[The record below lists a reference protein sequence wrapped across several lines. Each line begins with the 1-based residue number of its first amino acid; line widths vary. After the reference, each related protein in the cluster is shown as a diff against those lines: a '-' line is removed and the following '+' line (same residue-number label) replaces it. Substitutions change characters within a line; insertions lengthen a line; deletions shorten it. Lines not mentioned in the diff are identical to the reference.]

1 MIKFYSKLGCLLLGF
16 FLTTTAAM
24 AQFTVSGTVSEK
36 DGDPLYGVTIKIKN
50 TTIGAITD
58 FDGKYSLEVPR
69 DAATIEVSMIG
80 FAEQEFEVNG
90 TTNLDI
96 DLVSSTTNLDEV
108 VVTGLASTVKRSNL
122 ANSVAQISSKE
133 LAGIAT
139 QSTMDGALYGKF
151 KGANI
156 TSNSGAPGGGMSI
169 RLRGLTSINGVNQPL
184 YIIDGVYIDNSTI
197 PAELNVVSA
206 AGAGG
211 SQVSQD
217 NPTNRIA
224 DIDPEDIETI
234 EILKGASAAAI
245 YGSRASGGVVI
256 ITTKKGRAGKTT
268 VRVAQSIGS
277 TWQLNKLGVREWNV
291 DKIKAAYGTEDD
303 PDATTHVTKFQEAQ
317 ANGTLRNYENELFG
331 NKGLLS
337 TSRITVGGGDAKT
350 SFFTGITYKNDE
362 GIVKNTGYEKT
373 SLRLNVDHKL
383 NRWLDI
389 GVTNNYVNSTSN
401 RGFFNN
407 DNSGTTMGVSFV
419 NTPSWEQ
426 LLPDNEGNYPNNS
439 YVSSNFLQTRDL
451 ITNKE
456 DVNRIISGGTITAK
470 LFNREK
476 STLKLIVRGGVDNYT
491 LRTTAFFP
499 RTLQFMQSE
508 NSLQGASIQGTT
520 TNTNTNLASFLVH
533 KLYSNNGL
541 SFTTQLG
548 VTRETFNRNTI
559 VATATGLNGSQTN
572 LDQSTNR
579 DLFQNR
585 QIQEDRG
592 FFVQEEINFD
602 EKIIATVGLRGDKS
616 TNNGDVNKLYYYP
629 KAAAAVNIHEFSE
642 LGPLSRLKLRVAY
655 GESGNFAVF
664 GSKFT
669 SLDGGILDGQSGFE
683 IAGLLGNEEVGPE
696 RQKELEFGA
705 DIGLLK
711 DKISLDA
718 TYYIKS
724 VEDLLLNANIPT
736 SGGFVQKVTNAAE
749 LQNKGIELGL
759 NFAPVNRKLIK
770 WDSRVSF
777 WLNRSEVTK
786 LEIPAF
792 TTGAFGATLGTFYIQ
807 EGSSATQIVGIGS
820 GDDPDGDGLYVYG
833 DSEPDFN
840 MSFSNNLNIRGIEV
854 NFLFHWKQGGD
865 NVNLSTLLTDIYGTS
880 PDYDQVGLDPSGELT
895 NGIYRLSQ
903 LGVSADPFVEDAGY
917 LRLREIGVSYNLP
930 RSILRDVCGLRVGVS
945 GRNLLN
951 WFSYNSYD
959 PEVSNFGG
967 NGLSGGIEV
976 TPFPSAKQINFK
988 IEATF

>member
-1 MIKFYSKLGCLLLGF
+1 
-16 FLTTTAAM
+16 M

-36 DGDPLYGVTIKIKN
+36 DGDPLIGATVLVKN
-50 TTIGAITD
+50 TTIGIITD
-58 FDGKYSLEVPR
+58 IDGNYSLEVPGES
-69 DAATIEVSMIG
+69 ATLVVSMIG
-80 FAEQEFEVNG
+80 FAEQQFEVNG
-90 TTNLDI
+90 TSTLDI
-96 DLVSSTTNLDEV
+96 DLVESTTNLDEV
-108 VVTGLASTVKRSNL
+108 VVTGLATTVKRSNL
-122 ANSVAQISSKE
+122 ANSVAQISAKE

-151 KGANI
+151 KGANLN
-156 TSNSGAPGGGMSI
+156 SNSGAPGGGMSV
-169 RLRGLTSINGVNQPL
+169 RLRGLTSINGNNQPL

-197 PAELNVVSA
+197 PAQLNVVSA

-211 SQVSQD
+211 STVSQD

-245 YGSRASGGVVI
+245 YGSRASGGVI
-256 ITTKKGRAGKTT
+256 IINTKKGKKGKTT
-268 VRVAQSIGS
+268 VKLSQSIGT
-277 TWQLNKLGVREWNV
+277 TWQLNKLGTREWDV
-291 DKIKAAYGTEDD
+291 EKIKAAFGTEAD
-303 PDATTHVTKFQEAQ
+303 PDATPHVAKFQEAQ
-317 ANGTLRNYENELFG
+317 ANGTLRNYEDELFG

-337 TSRITVGGGDAKT
+337 TSRLSVGGGNAKT
-350 SFFTGITYKNDE
+350 QFVAGITYKNDE

-383 NRWLDI
+383 NRWLNI
-389 GVTNNYVNSTSN
+389 SVTNNYINSTSD

-426 LLPDNEGNYPNNS
+426 LLPDSEGNYPNNT

-451 ITNKE
+451 ITNRE
-456 DVNRIISGGTITAK
+456 DVNRFITGGKITAK
-470 LFNREK
+470 LLTKEK
-476 STLKLIVRGGVDNYT
+476 STLQLIVRGGVDNYT
-491 LRTTAFFP
+491 LRTTAIFP
-499 RTLQFMQSE
+499 RTLQFMQAD
-508 NSLQGASIQGTT
+508 NSLQGASVQGTT
-520 TNTNTNLASFLVH
+520 SNTNTNLAAFLVQ
-533 KLYSNNGL
+533 KNYSDNGL

-548 VTRETFNRNTI
+548 VTRETFDRNTI
-559 VATATGLNGSQTN
+559 VGTATGLNGSQTN

-579 DLFQNR
+579 DLFQDR
-585 QIQEDRG
+585 RIQEDRG
-592 FFVQEEINFD
+592 FFVQEEVNYD
-602 EKIIATVGLRGDKS
+602 EKVIVTVGLRGDKS

-629 KAAAAVNIHEFSE
+629 KAAAAINIHEFTE

-655 GESGNFAVF
+655 GESGNFALF

-669 SLDGGILDGQSGFE
+669 SLNGGILDGQSGFE
-683 IAGLLGNEEVGPE
+683 INPLLGNEEVGPE
-696 RQKELEFGA
+696 RQKELEFGT

-711 DKISLDA
+711 DKVSIDA

-724 VEDLLLNANIPT
+724 VEDLLLNANVPT
-736 SGGFVQKVTNAAE
+736 SSGFVQKVTNAAE
-749 LQNKGIELGL
+749 LENKGIELGL
-759 NFAPVNRKLIK
+759 NVTPVNRKMLR
-770 WDSRVSF
+770 WDARVGF
-777 WLNRSEVTK
+777 WLNRSKVTR

-792 TTGAFGATLGTFYIQ
+792 ITGAFGATLGTFYIE

-820 GDDPDGDGLYVYG
+820 GDNANAGGFYVYG

-840 MSFSNNLNIRGIEV
+840 MSFMNNLNIKGVDV
-854 NFLFHWKQGGD
+854 NFLFHWKKGGD
-865 NVNLSTLLTDIYGTS
+865 NINLSTLLTDIYGTS
-880 PDYDQVGLDPSGELT
+880 PDYDDKGLDPSGELT
-895 NGIYRLSQ
+895 NGNYRLSQ
-903 LGVSADPFVEDAGY
+903 LGASAEPFVEDAGY
-917 LRLREIGVSYNLP
+917 FRLREIALSYNLP
-930 RSILRDVCGLRVGVS
+930 RSIFKDAFDLRVGVS

-967 NGLSGGIEV
+967 NGLSGGVEV
-976 TPFPSAKQINFK
+976 TPFPSAKQINFR